1 MCGGEMKRKSCRTC
15 SDFWW
20 CLESDREYACRSY
33 KKKVRKRDERG
44 KKHRV
49 YESAQPAQPDD
60 PDAGSG
66 AAAEG
71 QASASDGRGGGSD
84 VGDCGDCD
92 RGALGTALGGGEDG
106 KRN

>member
-1 MCGGEMKRKSCRTC
+1 M
-15 SDFWW
+15 
-20 CLESDREYACRSY
+20 ESDRGYPCKDY
-33 KKKVRKRDERG
+33 KQKARKRDERR

-49 YESAQPAQPDD
+49 YEPAQSAQPDD

-66 AAAEG
+66 AETEG

-84 VGDCGDCD
+84 VGGCRDRD

>member
-1 MCGGEMKRKSCRTC
+1 MRWLCRDC
-15 SDFWW
+15 QKAWR
-20 CLESDREYACRSY
+20 CLESSRDYPCKDY
-33 KKKVRKRDERG
+33 VRKER
-44 KKHRV
+44 KKRERERNPVH
-49 YESAQPAQPDD
+49 EPAQPAQSDD

-71 QASASDGRGGGSD
+71 QAPASDGGGSGSD
-84 VGDCGDCD
+84 VGGCGDRD

>member
-1 MCGGEMKRKSCRTC
+1 MKKSCSNCWKRWRC
-15 SDFWW
+15 M
-20 CLESDREYACRSY
+20 ESDREYACREHE
-33 KKKVRKRDERG
+33 KKVRKRDERR

-49 YESAQPAQPDD
+49 HESAESAQPDD

-66 AAAEG
+66 AETEG
-71 QASASDGRGGGSD
+71 QAPAFDGRGSGSD
-84 VGDCGDCD
+84 VGGCGDRD

>member
-1 MCGGEMKRKSCRTC
+1 M
-15 SDFWW
+15 
-20 CLESDREYACRSY
+20 ESDREYPCKDY

-49 YESAQPAQPDD
+49 HEPAQPVQPDD
-60 PDAGSG
+60 TDAGSG

-71 QASASDGRGGGSD
+71 QAFASDGRGSGSD
-84 VGDCGDCD
+84 VGGCRDRD
-92 RGALGTALGGGEDG
+92 RGALGTSLGGGEDG

>member
-1 MCGGEMKRKSCRTC
+1 MKVSCNNCRKQWRC
-15 SDFWW
+15 W
-20 CLESDREYACRSY
+20 ESDREYACREHE
-33 KKKVRKRDERG
+33 KKVRKRDERG

-49 YESAQPAQPDD
+49 HEPAEPAQPDD
-60 PDAGSG
+60 PDVGSG
-66 AAAEG
+66 AETEG

-84 VGDCGDCD
+84 VGGCGDRD